1 MAERRPNL
9 RDPEPNLEPPSEEL
23 KLIGTPRIEET
34 DEPVYSVH
42 IELSR
47 KLTAGEQVYVAGWG
61 TPPRSPAGWVKID
74 RDLGHL
80 TVTETTIEKVGQHRD
95 SLREIVSKI
104 AAEGEEYRKRAVE
117 ARHQAGEEDEARQA
131 ERARRKNLA
140 DGIKFD

>member
-1 MAERRPNL
+1 MAERPPL
-9 RDPEPNLEPPSEEL
+9 RVPEPNLEPPIEEL

-47 KLTAGEQVYVAGWG
+47 KLTTSEQDYVAGWG
-61 TPPRSPAGWVKID
+61 TPPRSPAGWVKIE
-74 RDLGHL
+74 RDLTHL

-104 AAEGEEYRKRAVE
+104 AVEGEEYRKRAVE
-117 ARHQAGEEDEARQA
+117 ARRPADEAGEA
-131 ERARRKNLA
+131 
-140 DGIKFD
+140 